1 MARWQEF
8 EAAEPDLAAFGRSR
22 VDGRV
27 CFLGTIRPD
36 GSPRVHPVTPWIA
49 GAGLFVRMYPTS
61 PKVSDLARDDRYALH
76 SLMDNDEGEGG
87 ECALC
92 GRARQVSEPTEIQIA
107 NAARPEPSPERYV
120 LFEVGV
126 DEVLTTVYEDDKR
139 LRRRWRAS
147 PTVGA
152 SGDATD

>member
-1 MARWQEF
+1 MVRWQEF
-8 EAAEPDLAAFGRSR
+8 EGAAPDLAAFGRDR

-49 GAGLFVRMYPTS
+49 SGRLFVRMYPTS

-87 ECALC
+87 EFALR
-92 GRARQVSEPTEIQIA
+92 GRARQVNEPSEIQIA
-107 NAARPEPSPERYV
+107 NAARPESSPERYV
-120 LFEVGV
+120 LIEVGV
-126 DEVLTTVYEDDKR
+126 DEVSTTVYER
-139 LRRRWRAS
+139 GETLRRRWRA
-147 PTVGA
+147 
-152 SGDATD
+152 

>member
-1 MARWQEF
+1 MVRWQEF
-8 EAAEPDLAAFGRSR
+8 EGAAPDLAAFGRDR

-49 GAGLFVRMYPTS
+49 SGRLFVRMYPTS

-76 SLMDNDEGEGG
+76 SLMDNDEGKGG
-87 ECALC
+87 EFALR
-92 GRARQVSEPTEIQIA
+92 GRARQVSETSEIQIA

-120 LFEVGV
+120 LIEVGV
-126 DEVLTTVYEDDKR
+126 DEVSTTVYER
-139 LRRRWRAS
+139 GETLRRRWRA
-147 PTVGA
+147 
-152 SGDATD
+152 

>member
-8 EAAEPDLAAFGRSR
+8 EGAAPDLAAFGRER

-36 GSPRVHPVTPWIA
+36 GAPRVHPVTPWIA
-49 GAGLFVRMYPTS
+49 GGALFVRMYPTS

-87 ECALC
+87 EFALR
-92 GRARQVSEPTEIQIA
+92 GRARPVTEVSELAIA
-107 NAARPEPSPERYV
+107 NDANPEPGLQRYV
-120 LFEVGV
+120 
-126 DEVLTTVYEDDKR
+126 VLEFSVEDVSTTVYEGGET
-139 LRRRWRAS
+139 LRRRWRA
-147 PTVGA
+147 
-152 SGDATD
+152 

>member
-8 EAAEPDLAAFGRSR
+8 EGAAPDLAAFGRER

-49 GAGLFVRMYPTS
+49 GGELFVRMYPTS
-61 PKVSDLARDDRYALH
+61 PKVSDLARDARYALH

-87 ECALC
+87 EFALR
-92 GRARQVSEPTEIQIA
+92 GRARLVTEASELQIA
-107 NAARPEPSPERYV
+107 NAANPEPGPQRYV
-120 LFEVGV
+120 VLEFSV
-126 DEVLTTVYEDDKR
+126 DDVSTTVYEGGET
-139 LRRRWRAS
+139 LRRRWRA
-147 PTVGA
+147 
-152 SGDATD
+152 